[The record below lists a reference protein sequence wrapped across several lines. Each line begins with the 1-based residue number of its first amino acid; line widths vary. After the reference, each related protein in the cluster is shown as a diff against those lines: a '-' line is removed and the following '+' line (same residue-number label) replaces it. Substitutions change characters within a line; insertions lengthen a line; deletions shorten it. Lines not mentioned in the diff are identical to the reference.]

1 MPFQV
6 PDNPVMEAIIESVKN
21 NGQNAFM
28 DYQLPN
34 MIIKLRQGV
43 GRLIRS
49 IDDKGEI
56 HILDNRIEKKK
67 IW

>member
-1 MPFQV
+1 MSLYWITISS

-21 NGQNAFM
+21 NGQKCFY

-49 IDDKGEI
+49 IDDKYELYI
-56 HILDNRIEKKK
+56 R
-67 IW
+67 